1 MPKIQVMKKNI
12 ILLISISVLLG
23 CSSKIKSITEFSN
36 QDGIL
41 SKNRI
46 AEFDKEG
53 NKLLE
58 QNFGNPRFNRIIKSE
73 YRNGMKV
80 LETDCDYFEKEDT
93 CVVRQFSKFDYDVNN
108 RLIAETKFEEDSA
121 IRFIRS
127 HINLKNMKVLKT
139 MSWEMFPVATTNYDE
154 AIILIDTIYYDKLGR
169 KTKIIS
175 GSPDFKEPF
184 IEIYRYTKNGYTK
197 KLKRTHNNDTVFFYG
212 YNKLQKKAIKNKINF
227 DFGDMKRNKYKFDY
241 Y

>member
-1 MPKIQVMKKNI
+1 MKKNI
-12 ILLISISVLLG
+12 IFLIFMSFLLG

-58 QNFGNPRFNRIIKSE
+58 QNFGNPRSNRIIKSE
-73 YRNGMKV
+73 YRNGLKV

-108 RLIAETKFEEDSA
+108 RLLAETKFEEDSA

-127 HINLKNMKVLKT
+127 HIDFKDMKVITT
-139 MSWEMFPVATTNYDE
+139 MSWEMFPVATPNYDE
-154 AIILIDTIYYDKLGR
+154 AIVLIDTIYYDKLGR
-169 KTKIIS
+169 KIKIIS
-175 GSPDFKEPF
+175 SNPNFKKPF
-184 IEIYRYTKNGYTK
+184 IEIFKYSKNGYSREFK
-197 KLKRTHNNDTVFFYG
+197 GTHNNDTVFSYR
-212 YNKLQKKAIKNKINF
+212 YNKLQKKSIKNKINF
-227 DFGDMKRNKYKFDY
+227 DCGDMKRNKYKFDY

>member
-1 MPKIQVMKKNI
+1 MKKKFF
-12 ILLISISVLLG
+12 LLIFLTFLLG

-36 QDGIL
+36 QDGII

-58 QNFGNPRFNRIIKSE
+58 QNFGNLISNRVTKSD
-73 YRNGMKV
+73 YINGMKV
-80 LETDCDYFEKEDT
+80 LEMDCDYFEKEDT

-121 IRFIRS
+121 IRFVRR
-127 HINLKNMKVLKT
+127 HINLKDMKVLKT
-139 MSWEMFPVATTNYDE
+139 MSWEMFPVATPNYDE
-154 AIILIDTIYYDKLGR
+154 AVILIDTIYYDKLKR
-169 KTKIIS
+169 EIKRVHHN
-175 GSPDFKEPF
+175 PDFDKPW
-184 IEIYRYTKNGYTK
+184 IEIFRYSKNGYSK
-197 KLKRTHNNDTVFFYG
+197 EYKGSSKDTIEYFK
-212 YNKLQKKAIKNKINF
+212 YNKLQKKVIKNKINF
-227 DFGDMKRNKYKFDY
+227 DFGDMKKNKYKFEY

>member
-1 MPKIQVMKKNI
+1 MKKI
-12 ILLISISVLLG
+12 FFLLIFLTFLLG

-36 QDGIL
+36 QDGII

-58 QNFGNPRFNRIIKSE
+58 QNFGNLRSNRVTKSD
-73 YRNGMKV
+73 YINGMKV
-80 LETDCDYFEKEDT
+80 LEMDCDYFEKEDT

-121 IRFIRS
+121 IRFVRR
-127 HINLKNMKVLKT
+127 HINLKDMKVLKT
-139 MSWEMFPVATTNYDE
+139 MSWEMFPVATPNYDE
-154 AIILIDTIYYDKLGR
+154 AVILIDTIYYDKLKR
-169 KTKIIS
+169 EIKRVHHN
-175 GSPDFKEPF
+175 PDFDKPW
-184 IEIYRYTKNGYTK
+184 IEIFRYSKNGYSK
-197 KLKRTHNNDTVFFYG
+197 EYKGSIKDTIEYFK
-212 YNKLQKKAIKNKINF
+212 YNKLQKKVIKNKINF
-227 DFGDMKRNKYKFDY
+227 DFGDMKKNKYKFEY